1 MIKKTKFIIEK
12 IDLEQGLC
20 SVRHIN
26 PYGPVE
32 SEEISSED
40 AAKHDNP
47 NHDILATFNIPLQ
60 NYEFITPEMLVD
72 YISRCYPSSSFEE
85 YLIMKLAD
93 KREDLYELVGKTFE
107 KDVEVP
113 EDIPLGGLLMTQFD
127 EGAGIQVS
135 TL

>member
-1 MIKKTKFIIEK
+1 MIKKTKFTIEK

-32 SEEISSED
+32 SEEISAED
-40 AAKHDNP
+40 AAKQDNP

-60 NYEFITPEMLVD
+60 NYEFISPEMLVD
-72 YISRCYPSSSFEE
+72 YISKCYPSSSFED

-93 KREDLYELVGKTFE
+93 TREDLYDLVGKTFE
-107 KDVEVP
+107 KDIEVP
-113 EDIPLGGLLMTQFD
+113 EEISLGGLLMTQFD
-127 EGAGIQVS
+127 QDSGIEVS

>member
-1 MIKKTKFIIEK
+1 MIKKTKFKIEK
-12 IDLEQGLC
+12 INLQQGLC
-20 SVRHIN
+20 TVRHIN

-32 SEEISSED
+32 SEEISIED
-40 AAKHDNP
+40 AAKQDNP

-60 NYEFITPEMLVD
+60 NYEFISSEMLID
-72 YISRCYPSSSFEE
+72 YIAKNYPSTAFED

-93 KREDLYELVGKTFE
+93 KREDLYTLVGETFE

-113 EDIPLGGLLMTQFD
+113 EEISLGGLLMTQFD
-127 EGAGIQVS
+127 EGAGIEIS